1 MVDEKSFIDMAYTLL
16 HDKGSTMNLYDI
28 IDEFK
33 SLGNYEYDEIENRIV
48 QFYTD
53 LNTDGR
59 FLNVGENQWGLRDW
73 YSVDD
78 IEEKLHQQFKNLIF
92 LMTMMK
98 KMKILSYLAT
108 MKWMM
113 TMIFQLKRMIKKH

>member
-1 MVDEKSFIDMAYTLL
+1 MNTKTLK
-16 HDKGSTMNLYDI
+16 HV
-28 IDEFK
+28 
-33 SLGNYEYDEIENRIV
+33 V

-78 IEEKLHQQFKNLIF
+78 IEEKIAPTIQNLIF

-98 KMKILSYLAT
+98 K
-108 MKWMM
+108 
-113 TMIFQLKRMIKKH
+113 IKS